1 MIARITYTLMVLLF
15 LGACQS
21 MQIEDF
27 KDTEPKFVLEEY
39 FEGKSK
45 AWGIFEDRFGNL
57 RREFV
62 VDIDGT
68 WDGTTLTLDERF
80 AYADGET
87 DRRVWTIEKTGEDRY
102 SGRADDVIGLA
113 EGRIS
118 GKAFTWTYEIDLPIQ
133 GRDVRVRFDDWMFLQ
148 PGGVVVNRA
157 RVTKFGIELGTVTL
171 FFQKLGSDT
180 ASSGDGKREAA

>member
-1 MIARITYTLMVLLF
+1 MIARLTYALTVLLF

-27 KDTEPKFVLEEY
+27 KDSTPELVLEEY
-39 FEGKSK
+39 FEGKTK

-62 VDIDGT
+62 VDLTGT

-80 AYADGET
+80 DYADGEQDQRTWRIEKVGT
-87 DRRVWTIEKTGEDRY
+87 DRYV
-102 SGRADDVIGLA
+102 GRADDVIGTA
-113 EGRIS
+113 EGRVA
-118 GKAFTWTYEIDLPIQ
+118 GKAFTWTYVMDLNIQ
-133 GRDVRVRFDDWMFLQ
+133 GRAVRVRFDDWMFLQ
-148 PGGVVVNRA
+148 PDGVMMNRA

-171 FFQKLGSDT
+171 FFQKPTARNAGADGST
-180 ASSGDGKREAA
+180 RKAA

>member
-1 MIARITYTLMVLLF
+1 MIARITYTLVVLLL
-15 LGACQS
+15 LGGCQS

-27 KDTEPKFVLEEY
+27 KDTKPKFVLEQY
-39 FEGKSK
+39 FEGKTK

-80 AYADGET
+80 DYADGEK
-87 DRRVWTIEKTGEDRY
+87 DRRIWTIEKAEDGRY
-102 SGRADDVIGLA
+102 VGRADDVIGSA
-113 EGRIS
+113 EGQIA

-171 FFQKLGSDT
+171 FFQKPATDS
-180 ASSGDGKREAA
+180 ASSGDGNREAA